1 VPVCIVYSTA
11 VTRENGDVYFYSDIY
26 DLDAELDRLLGK
38 GYPYPK

>member
-11 VTRENGDVYFYSDIY
+11 FARDDGDVFFYADVY
-26 DLDAELDRLLGK
+26 ELDSELDRLLRT